1 MDDFLLRNSDSTS
14 TTVRHVDEI
23 RLHWMIYVTTQLPR
37 TFLGDRT
44 TSRTMNDI
52 LWMELGFG
60 QIGMDDTRPRAGS
73 RRVRQNV
80 ALESFNVFFLK
91 FRLSLGSLGVREAVT
106 VYGGSLLIL
115 GLNKV
120 SLVSLCHR
128 DKYKMTK

>member
-1 MDDFLLRNSDSTS
+1 MDDFLLRNSDSPS
-14 TTVRHVDEI
+14 TTVRHVDET